1 MKLERIKE
9 IYGDFGN
16 ALIRLREAL
25 GKDEAMGDIVVD
37 ATIQRFEFTF
47 ELAWKLAKVVL
58 EYNGVDVV
66 VPRLVIKEAFKA
78 RMLKDGDGWID
89 MLEDR
94 NRTSHIYDEK
104 QALEIYRKIKNSYIG
119 LFEDFKVEVKTVL
132 EET

>member
-119 LFEDFKVEVKTVL
+119 LFEDFKAEVKTVL
-132 EET
+132 EAI